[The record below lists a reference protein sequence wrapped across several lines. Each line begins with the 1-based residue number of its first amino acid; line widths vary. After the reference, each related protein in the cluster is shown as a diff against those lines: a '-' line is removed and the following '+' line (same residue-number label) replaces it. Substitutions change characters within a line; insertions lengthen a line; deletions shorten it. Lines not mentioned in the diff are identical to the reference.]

1 MLVCPVALR
10 SGAGVVADR
19 GPIYVSVRGDE
30 KAVDQRFSWIASLPP
45 VLVDRIF
52 TATSPSRS
60 SETTWKTS
68 SPNLHDLFRSGER
81 IRYQW

>member
-60 SETTWKTS
+60 SETT
-68 SPNLHDLFRSGER
+68 P
-81 IRYQW
+81 

>member
-30 KAVDQRFSWIASLPP
+30 KAVDQRFS
-45 VLVDRIF
+45 
-52 TATSPSRS
+52 
-60 SETTWKTS
+60 
-68 SPNLHDLFRSGER
+68 
-81 IRYQW
+81 